1 MTVSP
6 PAPLLRLAHHFQSM
20 PPVAALGLH
29 VDGCDGR
36 TLRLSAPL
44 ALHVNDKG
52 CAFGGSLASLMTLAG
67 WGLLTLRLEDAG
79 FDAEVYVAESQ
90 TRYRAPLYDDLRVE
104 AALVD
109 EAAWPG
115 FVDTLRARGRARIEI
130 AARALCADGTLATES
145 IARFAA
151 LRRTPAAE

>member
-1 MTVSP
+1 
-6 PAPLLRLAHHFQSM
+6 
-20 PPVAALGLH
+20 
-29 VDGCDGR
+29 
-36 TLRLSAPL
+36 
-44 ALHVNDKG
+44 DKG

-130 AARALCADGTLATES
+130 AARALCA
-145 IARFAA
+145 
-151 LRRTPAAE
+151 